1 MSEDKFIM
9 HSVKVILLS
18 CPKRLWIRMLEQLK
32 KSEFNFHT
40 PFRVLT
46 GASVG
51 VYVGVYICVYMD
63 IVHDVFKRHWL

>member
-1 MSEDKFIM
+1 
-9 HSVKVILLS
+9 
-18 CPKRLWIRMLEQLK
+18 MLEQYK
-32 KSEFNFHT
+32 KVSLIFIH
-40 PFRVLT
+40 RVLT